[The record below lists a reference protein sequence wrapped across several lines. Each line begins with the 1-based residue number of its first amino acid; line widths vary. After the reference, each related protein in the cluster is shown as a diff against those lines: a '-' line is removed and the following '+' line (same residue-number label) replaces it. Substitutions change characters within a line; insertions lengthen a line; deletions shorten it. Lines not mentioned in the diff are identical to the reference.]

1 MEELNVLSSMYQTEF
16 VLICIEPTIKFE
28 LRFGIALAI
37 FEIDKNLDCQ
47 KIPHIEIQGVKNHE
61 ELH

>member
-1 MEELNVLSSMYQTEF
+1 MEELNVLSSMFPKEF

-47 KIPHIEIQGVKNHE
+47 KIPHIEI
-61 ELH
+61 